1 LLLTLESLDI
11 ILLTVEI
18 EKALKYNVYNH
29 ILKLSKQSL
38 FHFRH
43 QPSLNIMYKI
53 GIIQKIHDAG
63 LELLKAHGNFEYEI
77 IDDVSEENLL
87 KKIHLYDGVSLRVSK
102 LSNNLLSKA
111 TKLKVIS
118 RHGVGYDNVDTL
130 YLKQNN
136 ITLLIT
142 ASANAI
148 AVSEHV
154 FYLMLAISKNFLNLD
169 NEVRIGN
176 FKNNMNNFETFEL
189 HNKEILI
196 AGFGRI
202 GKNLIKKCLG
212 FDMNVKVYDPFV
224 DKKIISDMGGDKV
237 DNFDDALKSL
247 DFLSVHM
254 PLNKNTKDLINFNK
268 MKTMKKSSIIINTA
282 RGGIVNETDLNQAI
296 NENIILGAGLDVFS
310 NEPINL
316 DNPILKNKKI
326 ILSPHT
332 AALTN
337 ECKIRMSIE
346 TAKNIIDFFE
356 KKIDKN
362 MLVKL

>member
-1 LLLTLESLDI
+1 
-11 ILLTVEI
+11 
-18 EKALKYNVYNH
+18 
-29 ILKLSKQSL
+29 
-38 FHFRH
+38 
-43 QPSLNIMYKI
+43 MYKI
-53 GIIQKIHDAG
+53 GIIQKIHDKG
-63 LELLKAHGNFEYEI
+63 LELLDANKNFEYEI

-87 KKIHLYDGVSLRVSK
+87 KKIHLYDGVTLRVSK

-118 RHGVGYDNVDTL
+118 RHGVGYDNVDTT
-130 YLKQNN
+130 YLKKNN
-136 ITLLIT
+136 VTLLIT
-142 ASANAI
+142 ATANAI

-154 FYLMLAISKNFLNLD
+154 FYLMLTISKNFLNLD
-169 NEVRIGN
+169 NEIRAGN
-176 FKNNMNNFETFEL
+176 FKTNINKFETFEL

-202 GKNLIKKCLG
+202 GKNLIKKCIG
-212 FDMNVKVYDPFV
+212 FDMNVKVFDPFV
-224 DKKIISDMGGDKV
+224 DEKIINNMGGKKV
-237 DNFDDALKSL
+237 DNFDGALKTL

-254 PLNKNTKDLINFNK
+254 PLNEKTKDLINLKK
-268 MKTMKKSSIIINTA
+268 MKTMKKSSVIINTA
-282 RGGIVNETDLNQAI
+282 RGGIVNETDLNQAL
-296 NENIILGAGLDVFS
+296 NEKTILAAGLDVFS

-316 DNPILKNKKI
+316 DNPLLKNKSI

-337 ECKIRMSIE
+337 ECKIRMGKE

-356 KKIDKN
+356 KKVNKN

>member
-1 LLLTLESLDI
+1 LD
-11 ILLTVEI
+11 LYL
-18 EKALKYNVYNH
+18 
-29 ILKLSKQSL
+29 
-38 FHFRH
+38 
-43 QPSLNIMYKI
+43 SLNIMYKI
-53 GIIQKIHDAG
+53 GIIQKIHDEG
-63 LELLKAHGNFEYEI
+63 LKLLNTNKNFEYEVV
-77 IDDVSEENLL
+77 DDVTEENLL

-118 RHGVGYDNVDTL
+118 RHGVGYDNVDTA

-142 ASANAI
+142 ATANAI

-176 FKNNMNNFETFEL
+176 FKNNINKFETFEL

-212 FDMNVKVYDPFV
+212 FDMKIKVFDPFV
-224 DKKIISDMGGDKV
+224 DEKIISNMGGEKV
-237 DNFDDALKSL
+237 DNFDNALKTL
-247 DFLSVHM
+247 DFLSLHI
-254 PLNKNTKDLINFNK
+254 PLNKNTKDFIDLKK
-268 MKTMKKSSIIINTA
+268 MKTMKKTSVIINTA
-282 RGGIVNETDLNQAI
+282 RGGIVNEADLNEAL
-296 NENIILGAGLDVFS
+296 NEKIIFAAGLDVFS

-316 DNPILKNKKI
+316 DNPLLKNKRI
-326 ILSPHT
+326 IMSPHT

-337 ECKIRMSIE
+337 ECKIRMGKE
-346 TAKNIIDFFE
+346 TAQNIIDFFE
-356 KKIDKN
+356 NNINKN
-362 MLVKL
+362 MMVNL

>member
-1 LLLTLESLDI
+1 
-11 ILLTVEI
+11 
-18 EKALKYNVYNH
+18 
-29 ILKLSKQSL
+29 
-38 FHFRH
+38 
-43 QPSLNIMYKI
+43 MYKI

-63 LELLKAHGNFEYEI
+63 LELLQSHENFEYEI

-87 KKIHLYDGVSLRVSK
+87 KKIHLYDGVTLRVSK

-118 RHGVGYDNVDTL
+118 RHGVGYDNVDTE
-130 YLKQNN
+130 YLKSKN

-142 ASANAI
+142 ATANAI

-154 FYLMLAISKNFLNLD
+154 FYLMLSISKNFLNLD
-169 NEVRIGN
+169 NEVRLGN
-176 FKNNMNNFETFEL
+176 FKTNMNKFETFEL

-212 FDMNVKVYDPFV
+212 FDMVVKVYDPFV
-224 DKKIISDMGGDKV
+224 DEKVITDMGGQKV
-237 DNFDDALKSL
+237 DNFDIALETL

-254 PLNKNTKDLINFNK
+254 PLNEKTKDLINFKK
-268 MKTMKKSSIIINTA
+268 MKTMKKSSVIINTA

-310 NEPINL
+310 NEPINV
-316 DNPILKNKKI
+316 DNPLLKNKRI

-337 ECKIRMSIE
+337 ECKIRMGKE
-346 TAKNIIDFFE
+346 TAQNIIDFFE
-356 KKIDKN
+356 KKVNKN
-362 MLVKL
+362 MLVNL

>member
-1 LLLTLESLDI
+1 
-11 ILLTVEI
+11 
-18 EKALKYNVYNH
+18 
-29 ILKLSKQSL
+29 
-38 FHFRH
+38 
-43 QPSLNIMYKI
+43 MYKI
-53 GIIQKIHDAG
+53 GIIQKIHEKG
-63 LELLKAHGNFEYEI
+63 LELLDKNENFDYEI

-87 KKIHLYDGVSLRVSK
+87 KKIHLYDAVSLRVSK

-118 RHGVGYDNVDTL
+118 RHGVGYDNVDTS

-154 FYLMLAISKNFLNLD
+154 FYLMLTISKNFLNLD

-176 FKNNMNNFETFEL
+176 FKTNINKFETFEL

-212 FDMNVKVYDPFV
+212 FDMKVKVFDPFV
-224 DKKIISDMGGDKV
+224 DEKVINDMGGEKV
-237 DNFDDALKSL
+237 DNFDEALKTL

-254 PLNKNTKDLINFNK
+254 PLNKDTKDLLNLNK
-268 MKTMKKSSIIINTA
+268 MKTMKNTSIIINTA
-282 RGGIVNETDLNQAI
+282 RGGIVNEIDLNKAL
-296 NENIILGAGLDVFS
+296 NEKIIFAAGLDVFS

-316 DNPILKNKKI
+316 DNPLLKNKRI
-326 ILSPHT
+326 IMTPHT

-337 ECKIRMSIE
+337 ECKIRMGNE
-346 TAKNIIDFFE
+346 TAQNIIDFFE
-356 KKIDKN
+356 KKVNKN
-362 MLVKL
+362 MLVNL

>member
-1 LLLTLESLDI
+1 
-11 ILLTVEI
+11 
-18 EKALKYNVYNH
+18 
-29 ILKLSKQSL
+29 
-38 FHFRH
+38 
-43 QPSLNIMYKI
+43 MYKI
-53 GIIQKIHDAG
+53 GIIQKIHDEG
-63 LELLKAHGNFEYEI
+63 LKLLNDNNNFEYEI
-77 IDDVSEENLL
+77 IDDVAEENLL
-87 KKIHLYDGVSLRVSK
+87 NKIHLYDGVSLRVSK

-118 RHGVGYDNVDTL
+118 RHGVGYDNVDIS

-142 ASANAI
+142 ATANAI

-169 NEVRIGN
+169 NEVRAGN
-176 FKNNMNNFETFEL
+176 FKDNINKFETFEL

-202 GKNLIKKCLG
+202 GRNLIKKCLG
-212 FDMNVKVYDPFV
+212 FDMKIKVFDPFV
-224 DKKIISDMGGDKV
+224 DEKIINDMGGIKV
-237 DNFDDALKSL
+237 NNFDKALKTL

-254 PLNKNTKDLINFNK
+254 PLNKNTKDLINLKK
-268 MKTMKKSSIIINTA
+268 MKTMKKNSVIINTA
-282 RGGIVNETDLNQAI
+282 RGGIVNEADLNQAL
-296 NENIILGAGLDVFS
+296 NEKIILAAGLDVFS

-316 DNPILKNKKI
+316 DNPLLKNRRV

-337 ECKIRMSIE
+337 ECKIRMGKE
-346 TAKNIIDFFE
+346 TAQNIIDFFE
-356 KKIDKN
+356 KKVNKN
-362 MLVKL
+362 MIINLWLI

>member
-1 LLLTLESLDI
+1 
-11 ILLTVEI
+11 
-18 EKALKYNVYNH
+18 
-29 ILKLSKQSL
+29 
-38 FHFRH
+38 
-43 QPSLNIMYKI
+43 MYKI
-53 GIIQKIHDAG
+53 GIIQKIHDQG
-63 LELLKAHGNFEYEI
+63 LELLNANKNFEYEI

-118 RHGVGYDNVDTL
+118 IHGVGYDNVDTS
-130 YLKQNN
+130 YLKLNN

-154 FYLMLAISKNFLNLD
+154 FYLMLSISKNFLNLD
-169 NEVRIGN
+169 NEVRMGN
-176 FKNNMNNFETFEL
+176 FKNNINKFETFEL

-202 GKNLIKKCLG
+202 GKNLIKKCIG
-212 FDMNVKVYDPFV
+212 FNMKVKVFDPFV
-224 DKKIISDMGGDKV
+224 DEKIITDMGGEKV
-237 DNFDDALKSL
+237 DNFDQSLITL

-254 PLNKNTKDLINFNK
+254 PFNEKTKDLINLKK
-268 MKTMKKSSIIINTA
+268 MKTMKKTSVIINTA
-282 RGGIVNETDLNQAI
+282 RGGIVNEIDLNQAL
-296 NENIILGAGLDVFS
+296 NENIIFAAGLDVFS
-310 NEPINL
+310 NEPINI
-316 DNPILKNKKI
+316 DNPLLKNKRI

-337 ECKIRMSIE
+337 ECKIRMGKE

-356 KKIDKN
+356 KKINKN

>member
-1 LLLTLESLDI
+1 
-11 ILLTVEI
+11 
-18 EKALKYNVYNH
+18 
-29 ILKLSKQSL
+29 
-38 FHFRH
+38 
-43 QPSLNIMYKI
+43 MYKI
-53 GIIQKIHDAG
+53 GIIQKIHDKG
-63 LELLKAHGNFEYEI
+63 LKLLDENENFDYEI

-87 KKIHLYDGVSLRVSK
+87 KKIHLYDAVSLRVSK

-118 RHGVGYDNVDTL
+118 RHGVGYDNVDTS

-142 ASANAI
+142 ATANAI

-154 FYLMLAISKNFLNLD
+154 FYLMLTISKNFLNLD

-176 FKNNMNNFETFEL
+176 FKTNINKFETFEL

-212 FDMNVKVYDPFV
+212 FDMKVKVYDPFV
-224 DKKIISDMGGDKV
+224 DGNAISDMGGEKV
-237 DNFDDALKSL
+237 DNFDEALKTL

-254 PLNKNTKDLINFNK
+254 PLNKETKDLINLNK
-268 MKTMKKSSIIINTA
+268 MKTMKNTSIIINTA
-282 RGGIVNETDLNQAI
+282 RGGIVNEIDLNKAL
-296 NENIILGAGLDVFS
+296 NEKIIFAAGLDVFS

-316 DNPILKNKKI
+316 DNPLLKNKRI
-326 ILSPHT
+326 IMTPHT

-337 ECKIRMSIE
+337 ECKIRMGNE
-346 TAKNIIDFFE
+346 TAQNIIDFFE
-356 KKIDKN
+356 KKINKN
-362 MLVKL
+362 MLVNL